1 METYLKKYTSAF
13 LASIVSML
21 IQSDTISGDIL
32 TSQSLASA
40 PDNDLKGGG
49 GVSTCN
55 ELLFKI
61 SKQRRFVKGKIRG
74 NDMYVKI
81 TNP

>member
-13 LASIVSML
+13 LASTVSML

-32 TSQSLASA
+32 TYQSLASA

-61 SKQRRFVKGKIRG
+61 SKQRPFVKGKIEE
-74 NDMYVKI
+74 MI
-81 TNP
+81 CM